1 MAYNYTSINTI
12 MEEILSNPLLSDT
25 TFKQVSVYLI
35 DFYRIV
41 GVPSF
46 FIEKD
51 VELKIEEC
59 RTILPFDFYEVN
71 QIVNGSGIPISES
84 TASFNF
90 QENLKPEGTNYF
102 IQNNYIYFNTES
114 GIAYLSYQAI
124 PFEDDFPVVIENS
137 VFKRAF
143 VDFITTK
150 KYRILFDMGKISA
163 QVYHN
168 SKTEYSFS
176 VGACETEFLRL
187 NIPRMENFKKI
198 VRGSS
203 NRNYYKNRFNNLR
216 K

>member
-90 QENLKPEGTNYF
+90 QENLKKKF
-102 IQNNYIYFNTES
+102 
-114 GIAYLSYQAI
+114 
-124 PFEDDFPVVIENS
+124 PFP
-137 VFKRAF
+137 
-143 VDFITTK
+143 
-150 KYRILFDMGKISA
+150 KI
-163 QVYHN
+163 
-168 SKTEYSFS
+168 
-176 VGACETEFLRL
+176 GFLGQKCR
-187 NIPRMENFKKI
+187 
-198 VRGSS
+198 
-203 NRNYYKNRFNNLR
+203 
-216 K
+216 